1 MLTDIAIKSL
11 KPKEKIYKVA
21 DRDGLYVAVTPAG
34 SKIFRYDYR
43 VNGRRETLTIGRY
56 GRYGISLAVARERLI
71 DAKKKVDEGISP
83 AKEKVSHDLHHFGFT
98 DACWSQKEKAT
109 DGAFAVKAGKPAPD
123 GIANCFDHMGMPD
136 EIGRDDFFGPVKAVS
151 IGFC

>member
-71 DAKKKVDEGISP
+71 DAKKQVDEGISP
-83 AKEKVSHDLHHFGFT
+83 AKEKKR
-98 DACWSQKEKAT
+98 AK
-109 DGAFAVKAGKPAPD
+109 GKPKQK
-123 GIANCFDHMGMPD
+123 
-136 EIGRDDFFGPVKAVS
+136 GPSESLLSAGSLRARCRTRPATCVVTSS
-151 IGFC
+151 IVT